1 GKTGTTDNKEA
12 PNNANKDAWFV
23 GYTPEY
29 VTSMWMGYDY
39 GLSAE
44 DHYLTGGRAY
54 PTQLT
59 KKILTEINNIS
70 ALKSEFNKTD
80 NVTALETPI
89 EWPEERILT
98 GKRVVGGFQVI
109 KGKLVWEPSE
119 DQRIVYRIYEVLDDE
134 NELIA
139 EVANEKEYIVDDLAL
154 FSERE
159 FFITPY
165 DPLTGKEGKQSNTVS
180 LSK

>member
-1 GKTGTTDNKEA
+1 MTEILQTTGQRRTASSSSYPIALAGKTGTTDNKEA

-44 DHYLTGGRAY
+44 DHYLTGGSAY

-70 ALKSEFNKTD
+70 DLKSRSEEHTSELQSRGHL
-80 NVTALETPI
+80 VCRLLLE
-89 EWPEERILT
+89 
-98 GKRVVGGFQVI
+98 K
-109 KGKLVWEPSE
+109 K
-119 DQRIVYRIYEVLDDE
+119 
-134 NELIA
+134 
-139 EVANEKEYIVDDLAL
+139 KE
-154 FSERE
+154 
-159 FFITPY
+159 
-165 DPLTGKEGKQSNTVS
+165 QH
-180 LSK
+180 

>member
-1 GKTGTTDNKEA
+1 PSQSQLLHHNDHHFPYTTLFRSKEA

-44 DHYLTGGRAY
+44 DHYLTGGSAY

-70 ALKSEFNKTD
+70 DLKSEFDKTD
-80 NVTALETPI
+80 NVTAL
-89 EWPEERILT
+89 
-98 GKRVVGGFQVI
+98 
-109 KGKLVWEPSE
+109 
-119 DQRIVYRIYEVLDDE
+119 
-134 NELIA
+134 
-139 EVANEKEYIVDDLAL
+139 
-154 FSERE
+154 
-159 FFITPY
+159 
-165 DPLTGKEGKQSNTVS
+165 
-180 LSK
+180 